1 VIAENANSTLEP
13 VFADVST
20 VNILCSAPNCL
31 ASSSVTSLLLAP
43 LFTYAEQTNTE
54 MVVILKCPKL

>member
-1 VIAENANSTLEP
+1 MYFVIFTSWVIAENASSTLEP

-43 LFTYAEQTNTE
+43 LFTYLKQTN
-54 MVVILKCPKL
+54 

>member
-1 VIAENANSTLEP
+1 MLLNGILTSWVMAEKASSTFEP

-31 ASSSVTSLLLAP
+31 ASSSVTSLLLTP
-43 LFTYAEQTNTE
+43 LLTY
-54 MVVILKCPKL
+54 LKINDS

>member
-1 VIAENANSTLEP
+1 MTKDQFIVFNIFCNTSWVMAENANSTFEP

-31 ASSSVTSLLLAP
+31 ASS
-43 LFTYAEQTNTE
+43 
-54 MVVILKCPKL
+54 